1 MCSLVVSSA
10 VANPATS
17 RGWSVLALAYA
28 LTLASMAQVGVIAA
42 LTLDLAKAL
51 GLTAAQIG
59 QGLALFSLPSALLAV
74 PCGALVD
81 RLGARRVL
89 VWSGL
94 AGALADALAVAGGN
108 SSALYAA
115 LLLSGLAFTGIS
127 VAAPALLAAAYGGA
141 RQVRAMALWSTYAPA
156 GFALGLVLGAP
167 FAQTGHW
174 VQPLALHGALLGI
187 LGLCALA
194 LPHLVQMAGLP
205 DRAAAMREL
214 ALVLREPR
222 VLRLALAVAVPSAIS
237 YGTSLV
243 APAWLA
249 RVHGASMA
257 ESATVVAAAK
267 GVAMMLGG
275 LAAGAVLARA
285 GRRRVLFAGL
295 AMAGALAQALLF
307 WPGGSLAL
315 ASAALFAWLLA
326 FSGLGA
332 VAMAQLPALAEAGAE
347 AGGNRQGR
355 VSGVI
360 GQAISLLSFLAP
372 AIYFGMS
379 GWIGYVLLA
388 GCGLAMAALALPEVA
403 PREQS

>member
-1 MCSLVVSSA
+1 
-10 VANPATS
+10 
-17 RGWSVLALAYA
+17 VL
-28 LTLASMAQVGVIAA
+28 
-42 LTLDLAKAL
+42 
-51 GLTAAQIG
+51 
-59 QGLALFSLPSALLAV
+59 
-74 PCGALVD
+74 
-81 RLGARRVL
+81 
-89 VWSGL
+89 
-94 AGALADALAVAGGN
+94 
-108 SSALYAA
+108 
-115 LLLSGLAFTGIS
+115 
-127 VAAPALLAAAYGGA
+127 
-141 RQVRAMALWSTYAPA
+141 
-156 GFALGLVLGAP
+156 
-167 FAQTGHW
+167 
-174 VQPLALHGALLGI
+174 PLALHGALLGI

-194 LPHLVQMAGLP
+194 LPHLVQAQPVRVAGLP

-214 ALVLREPR
+214 GLVLREPQ

-285 GRRRVLFAGL
+285 RRRRVLFAGL

-355 VSGVI
+355 VSGVV